1 MSSSLALIITQM
13 NSVHIT
19 TLYFKKIHFIIVL
32 NVHAPSEVKRDDMK
46 DSLYEELYS
55 VLDQF
60 AKYDMIILLRIFN
73 VTEGTEKI
81 FKPTNRNES
90 LHEISKDNGVRV
102 VKFSTQES
110 LIGSNTTFPHR
121 NIHKYTLTS
130 LD

>member
-1 MSSSLALIITQM
+1 
-13 NSVHIT
+13 
-19 TLYFKKIHFIIVL
+19 
-32 NVHAPSEVKRDDMK
+32 MK
-46 DSLYEELYS
+46 
-55 VLDQF
+55 
-60 AKYDMIILLRIFN
+60 MLLEYFN
-73 VTEGTEKI
+73 VKI
-81 FKPTNRNES
+81 GREDILKPTIVNES